1 MHPLMIPR
9 CSCNHCSEHYFFASS
24 QILILKIQLL
34 DVDVKFNF
42 VILVILYYEGVNKHA

>member
-1 MHPLMIPR
+1 MQPLQR
-9 CSCNHCSEHYFFASS
+9 TLFFASS

-42 VILVILYYEGVNKHA
+42 VTLVILYYEGVNKHA